1 MGYVVV
7 VFAIINAAALLGVGY
22 FLRELWHDLPTYV
35 GTAIQDEVRKQDDRI
50 EKRVQKLAE
59 GPRSDQEPQG
69 SATRLARDGIRAGV
83 PVRRHA

>member
-22 FLRELWHDLPTYV
+22 FLRELWRDLPTYV

-50 EKRVQKLAE
+50 EKRLAKAIAPVTSGE
-59 GPRSDQEPQG
+59 GTPVT
-69 SATRLARDGIRAGV
+69 ATDGMRPGV
-83 PVRRHA
+83 PYRR

>member
-22 FLRELWHDLPTYV
+22 FLRELWRDLPTYV

-50 EKRVQKLAE
+50 EKRLAKAIAPAGTDE
-59 GPRSDQEPQG
+59 GDVPI
-69 SATRLARDGIRAGV
+69 ARDGIRAGV
-83 PVRRHA
+83 PVRRRG